1 MTVFENGQFPINFST
16 FPHKARTL
24 KSIKT
29 LCKWVFFF
37 FCAVLRQPRLEHLL
51 ALQVFW
57 ANKKEEKYFLNL
69 FLFQWKHNLDNMIYF
84 PNIICNVECQV
95 RKFLSFCVCFH
106 ACLRLNGCVQ
116 VCLCVTFWCHNFVPK
131 IFWQTA
137 KTNTIKRVREKS
149 EGEGERWGKKESKR
163 KKENTNKQRREKT
176 FAFFYLIQW
185 DVIIGWGCVAILTL
199 IWRLFH
205 SFRTFY
211 CWIYSYRYVCVS
223 MCVLCLFLWVQ
234 RRSQNVPLKLAPAY
248 DAARA
253 CVSVYRM
260 HTVNIIS
267 EFWVATLFPIRQT
280 SKLNSF
286 FCSLRCDVMFPC
298 NANAFTWKQFW
309 YANIK
314 MIWINWI
321 VISIF
326 DFKRMSSYLNENVHE
341 MCVILIDVSVSK
353 CLYGR
358 KKK

>member
-69 FLFQWKHNLDNMIYF
+69 FLFQRKHNLDNMIYF

-149 EGEGERWGKKESKR
+149 EGEGERDGERKRAKER
-163 KKENTNKQRREKT
+163 KKTQTNKEEKKLLH
-176 FAFFYLIQW
+176 FFTSFNEMLSSVGVVLLSSPLF
-185 DVIIGWGCVAILTL
+185 DVFSILSA
-199 IWRLFH
+199 LFIVE
-205 SFRTFY
+205 FIR
-211 CWIYSYRYVCVS
+211 IV
-223 MCVLCLFLWVQ
+223 MCVYLCVFYAYFYEY
-234 RRSQNVPLKLAPAY
+234 NVVHK
-248 DAARA
+248 
-253 CVSVYRM
+253 
-260 HTVNIIS
+260 
-267 EFWVATLFPIRQT
+267 
-280 SKLNSF
+280 
-286 FCSLRCDVMFPC
+286 MF
-298 NANAFTWKQFW
+298 
-309 YANIK
+309 
-314 MIWINWI
+314 
-321 VISIF
+321 
-326 DFKRMSSYLNENVHE
+326 R
-341 MCVILIDVSVSK
+341 
-353 CLYGR
+353 
-358 KKK
+358 